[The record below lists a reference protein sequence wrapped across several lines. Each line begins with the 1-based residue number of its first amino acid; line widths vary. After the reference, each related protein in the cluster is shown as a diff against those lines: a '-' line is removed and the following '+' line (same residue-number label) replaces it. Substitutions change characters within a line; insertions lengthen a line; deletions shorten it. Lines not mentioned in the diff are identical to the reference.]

1 MCPFL
6 AGTINVQCKTLPA
19 MVIIE
24 TCHNR
29 AIIRLKHPGMMS
41 QHMKDNCLKVAWLH
55 NRLHE

>member
-24 TCHNR
+24 TCHYR
-29 AIIRLKHPGMMS
+29 AIIRLKHPGMKD
-41 QHMKDNCLKVAWLH
+41 MKDNCPESCLSPQQT
-55 NRLHE
+55 LHE